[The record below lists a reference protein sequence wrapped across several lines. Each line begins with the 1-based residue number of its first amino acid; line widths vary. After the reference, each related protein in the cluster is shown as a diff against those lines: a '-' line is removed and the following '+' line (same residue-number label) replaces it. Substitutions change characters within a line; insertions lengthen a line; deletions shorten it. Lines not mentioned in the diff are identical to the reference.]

1 MNALEVMRRVLTAY
15 DTHDLL
21 GMEAH
26 MQDLRRAIEQADANA
41 LTDKEFAELARWADE
56 HEGPWYLAYGRAIER
71 RLKKRVFEQ
80 ELQIECQRCGR
91 FIK

>member
-1 MNALEVMRRVLTAY
+1 MTDWV
-15 DTHDLL
+15 
-21 GMEAH
+21 G
-26 MQDLRRAIEQADANA
+26 

-71 RLKKRVFEQ
+71 RLKQRQQAQ
-80 ELQIECQRCGR
+80 EKSEPSPIECQRCGR